1 MDWLTSP
8 DAWIA
13 LLTLTALEIVL
24 GIDNIVFISILT
36 NRLPIEEQSKARRVG
51 LLLALVM
58 RLGLLFSISWMMGL
72 ITPIFTVLQNEIS
85 GRDLILLLGGLF
97 LIYKSVKEIHNK
109 VEQASEPDKAPKKLS
124 FAAVIGQII
133 LIDLVFSLDSV
144 ITAVGMVDQIE
155 IIIIAIILSMLV
167 MLAAAEPISNF
178 VSQHPAI
185 KVLALAFLIMIG
197 MALIGQGL
205 DFKIPKGY
213 IYCSMAFALA
223 VELINIRIG
232 SRKKA

>member
-1 MDWLTSP
+1 MEWLASP

-24 GIDNIVFISILT
+24 GIDNIVFISILSA
-36 NRLPIEEQSKARRVG
+36 RLPTEEQAKARRMG

-72 ITPIFTVLQNEIS
+72 IEPLFTVAQNEIS
-85 GRDLILLLGGLF
+85 GRDLILLLGGFF

-109 VEQASEPDKAPKKLS
+109 VEQASEPDKTPKKLS
-124 FAAVIGQII
+124 FASVIGQII

-144 ITAVGMVDQIE
+144 ITAVGMVSQIE
-155 IIIIAIILSMLV
+155 IIIIAIILSMVV

-178 VSQHPAI
+178 VGQHPAI
-185 KVLALAFLIMIG
+185 KVLALSFLIMIG

-205 DFKIPKGY
+205 DFNIPKGY

-223 VELINIRIG
+223 VEMVNIRIG